1 MSGMNPLELK
11 DNYGEQMKRL
21 QAICDVEGV
30 GDQEVTL
37 TLNFAY
43 QGPGVAR
50 ARTMAMKDRIEVA
63 LKEFGLVYTM
73 MEDPESTFLNPVFT
87 VFLAGPAKTIL
98 EFYEFIGHH

>member
-1 MSGMNPLELK
+1 MSGMSPLELK
-11 DNYGEQMKRL
+11 DNYGEQMRRL
-21 QAICDVEGV
+21 RALCENEGLA
-30 GDQEVTL
+30 DDEVTL

-50 ARTMAMKDRIEVA
+50 PRTLAMKDRIEVA

-73 MEDPESTFLNPVFT
+73 MEDPESTFLNPIFT
-87 VFLAGPAKTIL
+87 VFLSGPTRTIF